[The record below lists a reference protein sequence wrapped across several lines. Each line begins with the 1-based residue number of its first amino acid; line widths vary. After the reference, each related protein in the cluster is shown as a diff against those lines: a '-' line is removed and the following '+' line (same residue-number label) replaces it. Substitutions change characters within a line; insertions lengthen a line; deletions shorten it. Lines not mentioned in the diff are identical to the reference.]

1 MQTTGLTNVA
11 SFDIDGVLFNGWDMP
26 AIKPNPNDIIIT
38 GRSIEEY
45 PETIEFLHSRG
56 IHNIVFFNPIPYKEK
71 TRETSGMHKANV
83 LNLLLKS
90 GLNIVMHYEDDP
102 IQTVIIQKNTPV
114 TVIHVSNP
122 LVEKENKRNFK

>member
-1 MQTTGLTNVA
+1 MQIKGLNIA

-26 AIKPNPNDIIIT
+26 AIKLNANDVIIT

-45 PETIEFLHSRG
+45 SETIEFLQSRD
-56 IHNIVFFNPIPYKEK
+56 IYNTVFFNPIPYDTK
-71 TRETSGMHKANV
+71 TRESSGLHKANT
-83 LNLLLKS
+83 LNMLLKS
-90 GLNIVMHYEDDP
+90 GLNIVIHYEDDP